1 MLLNRAVPIAMKAGA
16 PGTPEF
22 RGALRDALE
31 STKNFADSNG
41 LVNMTPNDHIG
52 LDQRARV
59 IAKIEN
65 GKWIYQPR

>member
-16 PGTPEF
+16 PGTPAF
-22 RGALRDALE
+22 RAALRDALE
-31 STKNFADSNG
+31 GTKNFSDTNG
-41 LVNMTPNDHIG
+41 QVNMTPNDHIG

-59 IAKIEN
+59 MVEIRD

>member
-1 MLLNRAVPIAMKAGA
+1 MLGTRACCLNRAVPIAMKAGA

-41 LVNMTPNDHIG
+41 LVNMTRTIISVSINV
-52 LDQRARV
+52 LA
-59 IAKIEN
+59 
-65 GKWIYQPR
+65 